1 MTPSGLQGNSLH
13 LSIGEEYEFET
24 LCQKLI
30 SMGYEHYQVFDK
42 QDLQAGQ
49 FEQRG
54 ELFRIWSIDR
64 KSPIQLHFFDTEL
77 ESIEILDVQYFLPIS
92 ECTSI
97 DILPAKECLINETSI
112 QRLSQKLI
120 GYIRE
125 NTTDRDEMNLLRKRR
140 KRILEELQSGISLQ
154 VTKYIC
160 LFPRS

>member
-1 MTPSGLQGNSLH
+1 M
-13 LSIGEEYEFET
+13 SIGEEYEFET
-24 LCQKLI
+24 LCQKQLLWDMNTI
-30 SMGYEHYQVFDK
+30 KFLTNKTYKPVSLNRE
-42 QDLQAGQ
+42 
-49 FEQRG
+49 E

-120 GYIRE
+120 RYIRE
-125 NTTDRDEMNLLRKRR
+125 NTTDRDEMNLLKKK
-140 KRILEELQSGISLQ
+140 KRI
-154 VTKYIC
+154 
-160 LFPRS
+160 